1 LKHFTSPDFWVCYRI
16 LPESVQNLADKN
28 FELLKNNPFHP
39 SLHLKKIGKYRTVHI
54 GLYYLVIA
62 VEVSNGLLW
71 FWIGPHDEYDK
82 ILG

>member
-1 LKHFTSPDFWVCYRI
+1 MKHFTSPDFWACYQI

-28 FELLKNNPFHP
+28 FKLLKNNPFHP
-39 SLHLKKIGKYRTVHI
+39 SLHLKKIGKYRTVRV
-54 GLYYLVIA
+54 GLYYRAIA

-82 ILG
+82 VLG

>member
-1 LKHFTSPDFWVCYRI
+1 MKHFTSPDFWACYQI

-28 FELLKNNPFHP
+28 FKLLKNNPFYP
-39 SLHLKKIGKYRTVHI
+39 SLHLKKIGKYRTVRV
-54 GLYYLVIA
+54 GLYYRAIA

-82 ILG
+82 VLG